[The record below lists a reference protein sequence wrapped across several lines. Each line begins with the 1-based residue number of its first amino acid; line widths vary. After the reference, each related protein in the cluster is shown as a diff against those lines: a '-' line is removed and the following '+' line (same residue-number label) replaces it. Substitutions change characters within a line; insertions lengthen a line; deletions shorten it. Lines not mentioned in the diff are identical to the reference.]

1 MILLAGFT
9 SFYPTIFLHR
19 FGKTGQSCHY
29 ALGCKHSHP
38 NKVGDGHIVMGGP
51 QQHMPLSLGPPFK
64 SQRRGAHISVIG
76 PHHEYLV
83 SGGHHF
89 LS

>member
-19 FGKTGQSCHY
+19 FGITGQSCHY
-29 ALGCKHSHP
+29 GLGGKHSHP

-51 QQHMPLSLGPPFK
+51 QHHMPLSLGPAI
-64 SQRRGAHISVIG
+64 QVTTEGCTH
-76 PHHEYLV
+76 L
-83 SGGHHF
+83 
-89 LS
+89 